1 MINFF
6 NFIVSSDIL
15 MENQSCFRPDHSC
28 ETSLNWLIMNFK
40 EQRHEGNIIIA
51 VFLDFQRAFE
61 TVDREILLEKL
72 SKYGVKDIEHQW
84 FKSYL
89 NNRTQRTK
97 IGSAFSTIAQT
108 TFGVPQGPHLVHCCS
123 CYTLMKSSKY
133 LNIARSHCLQMMP
146 YCLCVIKT

>member
-61 TVDREILLEKL
+61 TVDREILLEN
-72 SKYGVKDIEHQW
+72 
-84 FKSYL
+84 YL
-89 NNRTQRTK
+89 NM
-97 IGSAFSTIAQT
+97 
-108 TFGVPQGPHLVHCCS
+108 V
-123 CYTLMKSSKY
+123 
-133 LNIARSHCLQMMP
+133 
-146 YCLCVIKT
+146 